1 MSGAYTDAPMICGSW
16 TASRLLR
23 AKTLSAPCQQAG
35 YGKRQQAARSPGC
48 FARLAQTTFDGR
60 GFAKHIPPAMAFAD
74 VFPELLKRPTPLMR
88 RFLQLVSEETGGPLE
103 ALARQS
109 QQVTRRHFGKTMRMF
124 APLYVS
130 NECVN
135 NCSYCGF
142 SRDAGIFRTTLTVEQ
157 VVTEARHLHGL
168 GFRNVLL
175 VAGEHPKFVSD
186 GYLQNCLDALKP
198 FIPTLALEVGPMEDD
213 QYTEIVGHGAEGLV
227 VYQETYHRE
236 TYTQL
241 HTAGPK
247 KNFDWR
253 LDCPERA
260 YAGGFRRIGIGAL
273 FGLANWKFEALAL
286 CAHLEYLY
294 RNCWKAQFTVAFPRM
309 RPYAGNYEY
318 QPDPELYLPDKAF
331 VRLIAIFRL
340 LFPQVGIVVST
351 REPAPLRDAIATLGV
366 THMSAGAKTE
376 PGGYTGAGSD
386 DLHLTVKG
394 RRVELQEKSGCEKAT
409 EQFQIHDT
417 RSPAEVA
424 AMLRGL
430 NLDSVWKDWDE
441 SLLAMA

>member
-1 MSGAYTDAPMICGSW
+1 
-16 TASRLLR
+16 
-23 AKTLSAPCQQAG
+23 
-35 YGKRQQAARSPGC
+35 
-48 FARLAQTTFDGR
+48 
-60 GFAKHIPPAMAFAD
+60 MAFAEI
-74 VFPELLKRPTPLMR
+74 FPKLLERPTPLMR
-88 RFLQLVSEETGGPLE
+88 RFSRLIAEETGGPLE
-103 ALARQS
+103 VLARRS
-109 QQVTRRHFGKTMRMF
+109 QQTTRRHFGKTMRLF

-142 SRDAGIFRTTLTVEQ
+142 SRDAGIFRTTLTVDQ

-175 VAGEHPKFVSD
+175 VAGEHPKFVSE
-186 GYLQNCLDALKP
+186 GYLQDCLDALKP

-213 QYTEIVGHGAEGLV
+213 QYAEIVGHGAEGLV
-227 VYQETYHRE
+227 VYQETYHRH
-236 TYTQL
+236 TYQEL

-273 FGLANWKFEALAL
+273 FGLADWKFEALAL

-318 QPDPELYLPDKAF
+318 LPNPELYLPDREF
-331 VRLIAIFRL
+331 VRLITVFRE

-376 PGGYTGAGSD
+376 PGGYTGAGAD
-386 DLHLTVKG
+386 DLHLTVRG
-394 RRVELQEKSGCEKAT
+394 RRVELAEKSGCEKAT

-424 AMLRGL
+424 AMLRAR
-430 NLDSVWKDWDE
+430 NLDPVWKDWDE
-441 SLLAMA
+441 SLLALHSSLI

>member
-1 MSGAYTDAPMICGSW
+1 MES
-16 TASRLLR
+16 
-23 AKTLSAPCQQAG
+23 
-35 YGKRQQAARSPGC
+35 
-48 FARLAQTTFDGR
+48 TFDVR
-60 GFAKHIPPAMAFAD
+60 ALKKHIPPAMAFAD

-109 QQVTRRHFGKTMRMF
+109 QQATRRHFGKTMRLF

-142 SRDAGIFRTTLTVEQ
+142 SRDAGIFRTTLTVDQ
-157 VVTEARHLHGL
+157 VVTEARYLHGL

-186 GYLQNCLDALKP
+186 GYLQDCLDALKP

-213 QYTEIVGHGAEGLV
+213 QYAEIVSHGAEGLV

-236 TYTQL
+236 TYQQL

-247 KNFDWR
+247 KNFNWR

-273 FGLANWKFEALAL
+273 FGLGDWWFEALAL
-286 CAHLEYLY
+286 CAHLEWLY

-318 QPDPELYLPDKAF
+318 QPEPALYLGDKEF

-376 PGGYTGAGSD
+376 PGGYTGAGGD

-409 EQFQIHDT
+409 EQFQIHDI

-424 AMLRGL
+424 AMLRAQ
-430 NLDSVWKDWDE
+430 NLDPVWKDWDE
-441 SLLAMA
+441 SLLALA

>member
-1 MSGAYTDAPMICGSW
+1 
-16 TASRLLR
+16 
-23 AKTLSAPCQQAG
+23 
-35 YGKRQQAARSPGC
+35 
-48 FARLAQTTFDGR
+48 
-60 GFAKHIPPAMAFAD
+60 MAFAD
-74 VFPELLKRPTPLMR
+74 VFPDLLKRPTPLMR

-109 QQVTRRHFGKTMRMF
+109 QQVTRRHFGKTMRLF

-142 SRDAGIFRTTLTVEQ
+142 SRDAGIFRTTLTVDQ

-186 GYLQNCLDALKP
+186 GYLQDCLDALKP

-213 QYTEIVGHGAEGLV
+213 QYAEIVGHGAEGLV
-227 VYQETYHRE
+227 VYQETYQRE

-247 KNFDWR
+247 KNFGWR

-273 FGLANWKFEALAL
+273 FGLANWKSEALAL

-318 QPDPELYLPDKAF
+318 QPDPDLYLPDREF
-331 VRLIAIFRL
+331 VRLIAVFRL

-376 PGGYTGAGSD
+376 PGGYTGAGGD

-394 RRVELQEKSGCEKAT
+394 RRVELTEKSGCEKAT

-424 AMLRGL
+424 AMLRGQ
-430 NLDSVWKDWDE
+430 NLDPVWKDWDE
-441 SLLAMA
+441 SLLALA

>member
-1 MSGAYTDAPMICGSW
+1 
-16 TASRLLR
+16 
-23 AKTLSAPCQQAG
+23 
-35 YGKRQQAARSPGC
+35 
-48 FARLAQTTFDGR
+48 
-60 GFAKHIPPAMAFAD
+60 MAFAD
-74 VFPELLKRPTPLMR
+74 VFPELLQRPTPLMR
-88 RFLQLVSEETGGPLE
+88 RFMRMLDEDTGGPLE
-103 ALARQS
+103 ELARLS
-109 QQVTRRHFGKTMRMF
+109 QQTTRRHFGRTMRLF

-142 SRDAGIFRTTLTVEQ
+142 SRDAGILRTTLTVDQ
-157 VVTEARHLHGL
+157 VVREAKHLHTL
-168 GFRNVLL
+168 GFRSILL

-186 GYLQNCLDALKP
+186 GYLQDCLDALKP
-198 FIPTLALEVGPMEDD
+198 FIPTLAIEVGPMEDD
-213 QYTEIVGHGAEGLV
+213 QYAEIVNHGAEGLV
-227 VYQETYHRE
+227 VYQETYDPDIYQ
-236 TYTQL
+236 TL

-247 KNFDWR
+247 KNFNWR

-273 FGLANWKFEALAL
+273 FGLAEWRNEALAL

-294 RNCWKAQFTVAFPRM
+294 RHCWKAQLTVAFPRM

-318 QPDPELYLPDKAF
+318 TPDPDLFLPDKSF
-331 VRLIAIFRL
+331 VRLIAVFRI

-366 THMSAGAKTE
+366 THMSAGARTE

-394 RRVELQEKSGCEKAT
+394 RRVELEHKSGCETAT
-409 EQFQIHDT
+409 EQFKINDT
-417 RSPAEVA
+417 RSAVEVA
-424 AMLRGL
+424 AMLRSQ
-430 NLDSVWKDWDE
+430 NLDPVWKDWDE
-441 SLLAMA
+441 ALLAMP

>member
-1 MSGAYTDAPMICGSW
+1 ME
-16 TASRLLR
+16 
-23 AKTLSAPCQQAG
+23 
-35 YGKRQQAARSPGC
+35 
-48 FARLAQTTFDGR
+48 TTFDVR
-60 GFAKHIPPAMAFAD
+60 GLAKHSPPAMAFAD
-74 VFPELLKRPTPLMR
+74 VFSELLKRPTPLMR
-88 RFLQLVSEETGGPLE
+88 RFLLLVAEETGGPLE
-103 ALARQS
+103 TLARQS
-109 QQVTRRHFGKTMRMF
+109 QQVTRRHFGKTMRLF

-142 SRDAGIFRTTLTVEQ
+142 SRDAGIYRTTLTVDQ

-168 GFRNVLL
+168 GFRNILL
-175 VAGEHPKFVSD
+175 VAGEHPKFVSE

-213 QYTEIVGHGAEGLV
+213 QYAEIVGHGAEGLV

-386 DLHLTVKG
+386 DLHLTIKG

-430 NLDSVWKDWDE
+430 NLDPVWKDWDE
-441 SLLAMA
+441 SLLALT

>member
-1 MSGAYTDAPMICGSW
+1 
-16 TASRLLR
+16 
-23 AKTLSAPCQQAG
+23 
-35 YGKRQQAARSPGC
+35 
-48 FARLAQTTFDGR
+48 
-60 GFAKHIPPAMAFAD
+60 MAFAD
-74 VFPELLKRPTPLMR
+74 VFPDLLKRPTPLMR

-109 QQVTRRHFGKTMRMF
+109 QQVTRRHFGKTMRLF

-142 SRDAGIFRTTLTVEQ
+142 SRDAGIFRTTLTVNQ

-213 QYTEIVGHGAEGLV
+213 QYAEIVGHGAEGLV
-227 VYQETYHRE
+227 VYQETYQRE

-253 LDCPERA
+253 LNCPERA

-273 FGLANWKFEALAL
+273 FGLANWKSEALAL

-294 RNCWKAQFTVAFPRM
+294 RHCWKAQFTVAFPRM

-318 QPDPELYLPDKAF
+318 QPDPDLYLPDREF
-331 VRLIAIFRL
+331 VRLIAVFRL

-376 PGGYTGAGSD
+376 PGGYTGAGGD

-394 RRVELQEKSGCEKAT
+394 RRVELTEKSGCEKAT

-424 AMLRGL
+424 AMLRGQ
-430 NLDSVWKDWDE
+430 NLDPVWKDWDE
-441 SLLAMA
+441 SLLALA